1 MCLIPLD
8 KIKDDLSMEKYD
20 TQIVFHVLF
29 RFTTVECTILIVFFF
44 FMFQSFIHQIFIK
57 SPALFLV
64 LPAKSPYYR
73 GLQFGVFQGLQKQV
87 FQVPVSL
94 PPSPNTFI
102 LL

>member
-44 FMFQSFIHQIFIK
+44 FFH
-57 SPALFLV
+57 
-64 LPAKSPYYR
+64 
-73 GLQFGVFQGLQKQV
+73 
-87 FQVPVSL
+87 VPVIY
-94 PPSPNTFI
+94 SPNIYQEPSTV
-102 LL
+102 LGASS